1 MKKHKGLKL
10 GVVAVLLLCGVCWAY
25 AADFYHAD
33 DIAMAAM
40 SSAAVSY
47 THLTLPTI
55 LLV

>member
-1 MKKHKGLKL
+1 MLYRC
-10 GVVAVLLLCGVCWAY
+10 VAAIPNNGGGCIEH
-25 AADFYHAD
+25 FYPDNAEGR
-33 DIAMAAM
+33 